1 MLLHSLINFPL
12 SILFLLI
19 CLEFI
24 CGIWFSQH
32 SIPHMMNDSDQI
44 VSLAQVAKDPAKGGN
59 NFLDEST
66 RDFEVTSEE
75 EREDLESPNTCN
87 RVNEYSCRLC
97 EEVRATYLSLS
108 RRALFGTRPPVLLV
122 SVSHI

>member
-1 MLLHSLINFPL
+1 
-12 SILFLLI
+12 
-19 CLEFI
+19 
-24 CGIWFSQH
+24 
-32 SIPHMMNDSDQI
+32 MNDSDQI
-44 VSLAQVAKDPAKGGN
+44 VSLAQVAKDLAKGGD

-66 RDFEVTSEE
+66 REFESSEE
-75 EREDLESPNTCN
+75 EREDLESPNTSN
-87 RVNEYSCRLC
+87 GVNEYSCRLC

>member
-1 MLLHSLINFPL
+1 
-12 SILFLLI
+12 
-19 CLEFI
+19 
-24 CGIWFSQH
+24 
-32 SIPHMMNDSDQI
+32 MNDSDQI
-44 VSLAQVAKDPAKGGN
+44 VSLAQVAKGPAKGGN

-66 RDFEVTSEE
+66 REFEVTSEE

-87 RVNEYSCRLC
+87 GVNEYSCRLC